1 MLFLNNSQ
9 VETELGKRFKSCRLN
24 RNLSQAELA
33 ERCGLSRRTITALE
47 HGEGTTL
54 ATFIA
59 VLRGLHKLDSLD
71 DFLPHPGISPLAMV
85 LRDDYDP
92 NPPEYARKDV
102 TYPAKYAKKPRK
114 ATKTEP
120 WKWGD
125 EK

>member
-1 MLFLNNSQ
+1 MMLFLTNSQ
-9 VETELGKRFKSCRLN
+9 VETELGKRFKSYRLN

-71 DFLPHPGISPLAMV
+71 DFLPYPGISPLAM
-85 LRDDYDP
+85 LREEPAIYGTKHP
-92 NPPEYARKDV
+92 TK
-102 TYPAKYAKKPRK
+102 TPAKYARKPRK